1 MVAITETAVYVWTAF
16 SAVQMVFHP
25 IALAWYWRRMD
36 CTPVKQRLPVHFLF
50 ANCFLSGWAI
60 WSCLQYPVSSYISV
74 FLDQAILLS
83 VASPCCDTYIV
94 IALSLFAAF
103 NRADKMLKLNAATSR
118 WTTWQLRAS
127 AWLMKWQF
135 AVTFI
140 AVSWLATLAFQI
152 IYCVSH
158 PDLFN
163 LTYHDVK
170 VVVGNDAS
178 VLIGVAVYKSMFSF
192 ILLLLLSWKLRIVV
206 DAFGVKILLKRIGMA
221 AVVGGI
227 QFVFFQAPINSA
239 FGDKFNYSLAVL
251 VLVANYI
258 IVMSVCVPIWQ
269 TYKRNA
275 ETLPV
280 THNPSIQLEALLKTP
295 EGFAAFRDHMK
306 TEFAVENVLFFRDA
320 YEFRKEFFVNSEESR
335 RRATAI
341 FTTYLSPDAPLEVNI
356 PSPMS
361 AFFRTAAFNDDG
373 TVNDSA
379 FKPDLFAAAAHVI
392 LQLME
397 VNSLD
402 RFKQAQPAAWN
413 AFVARQNEQAVLH
426 TIHTPRFPSHR
437 QSNSESGKRTSN

>member
-1 MVAITETAVYVWTAF
+1 
-16 SAVQMVFHP
+16 
-25 IALAWYWRRMD
+25 
-36 CTPVKQRLPVHFLF
+36 
-50 ANCFLSGWAI
+50 
-60 WSCLQYPVSSYISV
+60 
-74 FLDQAILLS
+74 
-83 VASPCCDTYIV
+83 
-94 IALSLFAAF
+94 
-103 NRADKMLKLNAATSR
+103 
-118 WTTWQLRAS
+118 
-127 AWLMKWQF
+127 
-135 AVTFI
+135 
-140 AVSWLATLAFQI
+140 
-152 IYCVSH
+152 
-158 PDLFN
+158 
-163 LTYHDVK
+163 
-170 VVVGNDAS
+170 
-178 VLIGVAVYKSMFSF
+178 
-192 ILLLLLSWKLRIVV
+192 
-206 DAFGVKILLKRIGMA
+206 
-221 AVVGGI
+221 
-227 QFVFFQAPINSA
+227 
-239 FGDKFNYSLAVL
+239 
-251 VLVANYI
+251 
-258 IVMSVCVPIWQ
+258 
-269 TYKRNA
+269 
-275 ETLPV
+275 
-280 THNPSIQLEALLKTP
+280 
-295 EGFAAFRDHMK
+295 MK

>member
-1 MVAITETAVYVWTAF
+1 M
-16 SAVQMVFHP
+16 
-25 IALAWYWRRMD
+25 
-36 CTPVKQRLPVHFLF
+36 
-50 ANCFLSGWAI
+50 
-60 WSCLQYPVSSYISV
+60 
-74 FLDQAILLS
+74 
-83 VASPCCDTYIV
+83 
-94 IALSLFAAF
+94 
-103 NRADKMLKLNAATSR
+103 
-118 WTTWQLRAS
+118 
-127 AWLMKWQF
+127 
-135 AVTFI
+135 
-140 AVSWLATLAFQI
+140 
-152 IYCVSH
+152 
-158 PDLFN
+158 
-163 LTYHDVK
+163 
-170 VVVGNDAS
+170 
-178 VLIGVAVYKSMFSF
+178 
-192 ILLLLLSWKLRIVV
+192 
-206 DAFGVKILLKRIGMA
+206 
-221 AVVGGI
+221 
-227 QFVFFQAPINSA
+227 
-239 FGDKFNYSLAVL
+239 
-251 VLVANYI
+251 
-258 IVMSVCVPIWQ
+258 
-269 TYKRNA
+269 
-275 ETLPV
+275 

-295 EGFAAFRDHMK
+295 EGFAAFRYALAQRHSRRRMRRSPPFKFRDHMK